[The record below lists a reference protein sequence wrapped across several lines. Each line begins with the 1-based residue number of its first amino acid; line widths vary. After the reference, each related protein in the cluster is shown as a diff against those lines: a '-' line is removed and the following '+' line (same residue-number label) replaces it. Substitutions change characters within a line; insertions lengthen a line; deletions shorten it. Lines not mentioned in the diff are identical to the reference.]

1 VLSPVHLRDL
11 WLAPALHP
19 RGQAHLSAASG
30 LVQVGAHLYVVADD
44 EHHLGIFDVD
54 TRPAQPVHLHR
65 MLAGDL
71 PQGKSQRKALK
82 PDLEALALL
91 PATPGQPHGALLAVG
106 SGSRP
111 NRQRAFLM
119 TLDAQG
125 KPGAT
130 PRSIDMTAL
139 YQPLRAD
146 FPDLN
151 IEGAFVAGQTFHL
164 LQRGNKGD
172 ARNACIDYAWAD
184 MDAWLSGAQDQPP
197 HALRITEFALGLLGG
212 VPLGFTDGTP
222 LAGGGW
228 LFSAVAEDTSNSYQD
243 GACTGSAIGWVGVD
257 GKLQR
262 LAPIAGAPKVE
273 GIALSGDRRLL
284 MVTDSDDPGLASQLL
299 GVELE

>member
-1 VLSPVHLRDL
+1 MLSPVHLRDL
-11 WLAPALHP
+11 GVDPALHP

-30 LVQVGAHLYVVADD
+30 LVQVGAWLYVVADD
-44 EHHLGIFDVD
+44 EHHLGLFDAD
-54 TRPAQPVHLHR
+54 THPAQPVFLHR

-71 PQGKSQRKALK
+71 PQGKGQRKALK

-91 PATPGQPHGALLAVG
+91 PATPDQPHGALLAVG

-111 NRQRAFLM
+111 KRQQALLM

-125 KPGAT
+125 RPGANT
-130 PRSIDMTAL
+130 RHVDLSDL
-139 YQPLRAD
+139 YQPLRAN

-151 IEGAFVAGQTFHL
+151 IEGVFVAGPTLHL

-172 ARNACIDYAWAD
+172 ARNACMEYAWAD
-184 MDAWLSGAQDQPP
+184 IHAWLSGAQDRPP
-197 HALRITEFALGLLGG
+197 HALRTTEFALGLLGG

-228 LFSAVAEDTSNSYQD
+228 LFSAVAEDTGNSYQD
-243 GACTGSAIGWVGVD
+243 GACAGSAIGWVGAD

-273 GIALSGDRRLL
+273 GIAQVGDRRLL
-284 MVTDSDDPGLASQLL
+284 MVTDSDDPDLASQLL
-299 GVELE
+299 AIELD